1 MAFSEGPKK
10 EKRAVET
17 ERPVERK
24 MEVLETA
31 SEAVHAAHEKLL
43 RGQELLQSTNA
54 SLTSKREVRSK
65 MDALKRN
72 LARLGAVLALSAPSA
87 MLAHVKWAEQGHDRS
102 SETEQVE
109 TPEEMPTETPAS
121 RYAVREERPDDAQEQ
136 LTQNLLFELAQ
147 TLREHEMGIERVSPS
162 ELARLTA
169 ETALQNALDAQRDAV
184 SGPQLANQIRA
195 EIEGA
200 CSLPECN
207 PEEALA
213 AASTELARRAGG
225 EGRFAPESLERNFEL
240 LRAQSELG
248 GSSAELAFSV
258 QANRSD
264 LFEEAAMDRLR
275 SSPSPEAAGEGI
287 ARTMQAISPFEFAL
301 QLTRV
306 DPEVQ
311 ARVRDALHAHERALT
326 DQRTTLLAAQEAAAA
341 HARMRQET
349 DPFAAPSDQTDRTDD
364 AELRNQVH
372 RIDEQITRIRQAL
385 NNVG

>member
-43 RGQELLQSTNA
+43 RGQELLRSTNA

-72 LARLGAVLALSAPSA
+72 LARLGAVLALSAPTA
-87 MLAHVKWAEQGHDRS
+87 MLAHVKWADQDRGRRPEAEWIESNDEPATEMRDDRPAVHDES
-102 SETEQVE
+102 
-109 TPEEMPTETPAS
+109 
-121 RYAVREERPDDAQEQ
+121 PDDPQEMLAYQ
-136 LTQNLLFELAQ
+136 LLAELAQ
-147 TLREHEMGIERVSPS
+147 TLREHEMGVERVSPS

-184 SGPQLANQIRA
+184 NGPQLANQIRA

-225 EGRFAPESLERNFEL
+225 EERFAPESLERNFEL

-248 GSSAELAFSV
+248 GSSAELTFSV

-264 LFEEAAMDRLR
+264 LFEEAAMDRLHG
-275 SSPSPEAAGEGI
+275 SSSPEAAGEAI
-287 ARTMQAISPFEFAL
+287 ARTMQAVSPFEFAL
-301 QLTRV
+301 QLARV
-306 DPEVQ
+306 DPVVQ

-326 DQRTTLLAAQEAAAA
+326 DQRTTLLAAQEAVAAQT
-341 HARMRQET
+341 RIRQET
-349 DPFAAPSDQTDRTDD
+349 DPFASPSDQTDRTDD

-372 RIDEQITRIRQAL
+372 RVDEQITRIRQAL